1 MLSYLH
7 METIL
12 ITAAIVQGVAVSL
25 GVGTSTIA
33 IVNFFAAIA
42 DGVIDQTERHM
53 MGYVYFVLRI
63 AMVLILLTVLVTF
76 TAEFVSTGTLVL
88 STSTVATILL
98 IGVLYTNAIL
108 MTWRVMPSTV
118 GPALQAATWYT
129 LGMMA
134 SLTSL
139 GIMGFSLV
147 TFLLSYVSVVILG
160 VALVNGIMA
169 YLKSKSHG

>member
-1 MLSYLH
+1 

-12 ITAAIVQGVAVSL
+12 VIAAIVQGVAISL

-63 AMVLILLTVLVTF
+63 AMVLILITILITF
-76 TAEFVSTGTLVL
+76 TSEFVSTGTLYL
-88 STSTVATILL
+88 GTATAATLILVALL
-98 IGVLYTNAIL
+98 YANAIL
-108 MTWRVMPSTV
+108 MTCRIMPSTV

-129 LGMMA
+129 LGAMA
-134 SLTSL
+134 SFASL
-139 GIMGFSLV
+139 GLITFSLL
-147 TFLLSYVSVVILG
+147 TFMLGYASVVLLA
-160 VALVNGIMA
+160 VAIVNGIMA
-169 YLKSKSHG
+169 YLKSKHNPHNPVR